1 MDEKDELPDEEAK
14 KLSGL
19 VPDIV
24 RRAVLTGVGAL
35 FMTEEGIR
43 NMVTDMKL
51 PKDALA
57 FLLSQADKTRTEVA
71 RVVTQEMRRF
81 LESETLRRE
90 IWKLLTGVTL
100 EVNATI
106 QLKPSGEPG
115 IKAKVRSLAALVG
128 GLLLWSQQRRP
139 RDLTLQ
145 IDLTAALPGEIVELD
160 VVVRRSGHLLG
171 RHDVRYGR
179 AGAPGVVE
187 FQLHAAPGAADIE
200 TTLVYAGRP
209 VRRTVTSIT
218 LSPDEP
224 ALIHWRD

>member
-1 MDEKDELPDEEAK
+1 MGEDDELPPEDVK

-43 NMVTDMKL
+43 NLVGDMKM

-57 FLLSQADKTRTEVA
+57 FLVAQADKTRSEVA
-71 RVVTQEMRRF
+71 RVVTQEVRRF

-90 IWKLLTGVTL
+90 IWKVLTGVTL

-115 IKAKVRSLAALVG
+115 IRAKIR
-128 GLLLWSQQRRP
+128 QK
-139 RDLTLQ
+139 
-145 IDLTAALPGEIVELD
+145 PGKKE
-160 VVVRRSGHLLG
+160 
-171 RHDVRYGR
+171 
-179 AGAPGVVE
+179 
-187 FQLHAAPGAADIE
+187 
-200 TTLVYAGRP
+200 
-209 VRRTVTSIT
+209 
-218 LSPDEP
+218 PDEGD
-224 ALIHWRD
+224 A

>member
-1 MDEKDELPDEEAK
+1 MAEDKPDLPDDDPK

-43 NMVTDMKL
+43 NLVGEMKL

-57 FLLSQADKTRTEVA
+57 FLLSQADKTRSEVA
-71 RVVTQEMRRF
+71 RVVTQEVRRF

-90 IWKLLTGVTL
+90 IWKVLTGVTL

-115 IKAKVRSLAALVG
+115 IRAKVKSKKK
-128 GLLLWSQQRRP
+128 S
-139 RDLTLQ
+139 D
-145 IDLTAALPGEIVELD
+145 
-160 VVVRRSGHLLG
+160 
-171 RHDVRYGR
+171 
-179 AGAPGVVE
+179 APSE
-187 FQLHAAPGAADIE
+187 
-200 TTLVYAGRP
+200 
-209 VRRTVTSIT
+209 
-218 LSPDEP
+218 DED
-224 ALIHWRD
+224 A